1 MKIIELLTNYTLVV
15 KFNVTC
21 VMQETLV
28 TLAAT
33 SMNALMNTGK
43 NKIKRRYMIKNSHQS
58 VNII

>member
-43 NKIKRRYMIKNSHQS
+43 NKIKRRYDQK
-58 VNII
+58 